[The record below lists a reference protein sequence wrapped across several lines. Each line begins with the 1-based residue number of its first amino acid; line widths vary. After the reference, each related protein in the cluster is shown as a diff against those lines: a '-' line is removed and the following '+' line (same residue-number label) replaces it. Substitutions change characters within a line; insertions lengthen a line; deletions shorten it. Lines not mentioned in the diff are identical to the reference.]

1 MEMEDVPEEIME
13 LLTSAVDEKL
23 EDVQTRKGL
32 TATQVK
38 VILKVLFRV
47 FNLKFSEGGFPRS
60 RPLRS

>member
-1 MEMEDVPEEIME
+1 MEMEDVPEEIIE

-32 TATQVK
+32 TATHVK

-47 FNLKFSEGGFPRS
+47 FNLKFLEGGFPRTG
-60 RPLRS
+60 PLRS